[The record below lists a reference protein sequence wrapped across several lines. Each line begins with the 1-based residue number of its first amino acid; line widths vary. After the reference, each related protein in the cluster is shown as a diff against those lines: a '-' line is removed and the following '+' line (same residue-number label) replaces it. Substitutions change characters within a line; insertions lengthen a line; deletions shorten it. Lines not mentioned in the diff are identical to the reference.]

1 MDLAIWSLSW
11 LKTPCSSRWCGLYF
25 SFFFVGLLP
34 LFKLTLT
41 HANVIPVR
49 TFIILLPFFLASCML
64 FPIFK
69 DSPRI
74 DTKHQLHLSTS
85 NHQSDWLDTPIKP
98 WTEKSAGPIPGSVL
112 VALNYATY
120 DIGLRWRL
128 WCKLHMRWSKVS
140 KCTSHTCFQMVPSKT
155 LQESTRLPQ
164 EV

>member
-25 SFFFVGLLP
+25 SLFFVGLLP

-85 NHQSDWLDTPIKP
+85 NHQSYWLDTPIKP

-112 VALNYATY
+112 SMLRTTLALDDGYDAIPYAMTQSFNMY
-120 DIGLRWRL
+120 LSAG
-128 WCKLHMRWSKVS
+128 
-140 KCTSHTCFQMVPSKT
+140 TCFQMVPSKT
-155 LQESTRLPQ
+155 LPESTWLPQ
-164 EV
+164 EVL

>member
-112 VALNYATY
+112 SMLRTILALDDGYDAIPYAMTQSFNMY
-120 DIGLRWRL
+120 
-128 WCKLHMRWSKVS
+128 VS
-140 KCTSHTCFQMVPSKT
+140 GTCFQMVPSKT
-155 LQESTRLPQ
+155 LPESTWLPQ
-164 EV
+164 EVI